1 MALPPIVTNS
11 PIFKAITGTQSRLTQ
26 PSAPA
31 PVESGSATRD
41 TVSLSEESIQKLEAL
56 QTDIKS
62 AQTARDAAVNLRQDL
77 EANTEITLGYTEE
90 AEQG

>member
-26 PSAPA
+26 PSASVPA
-31 PVESGSATRD
+31 QSSSAARD

-56 QTDIKS
+56 QTDIKT
-62 AQTARDAAVNLRQDL
+62 AQTARDTAANVRQGL
-77 EANTEITLGYTEE
+77 EANTDITLGYTD
-90 AEQG
+90 AEQA

>member
-26 PSAPA
+26 PSVAA
-31 PVESGSATRD
+31 PVESRSATRD

-62 AQTARDAAVNLRQDL
+62 AQTARETAVNLRQDL
-77 EANTEITLGYTEE
+77 EANTDITLGYAE

>member
-31 PVESGSATRD
+31 PAESGSATRD

-62 AQTARDAAVNLRQDL
+62 AQTARDTAVNLRQDL
-77 EANTEITLGYTEE
+77 EANTDLTLGYAE